1 MLTEIKD
8 AFLFLLDIYRGN
20 LPQSDLYLLGLIMVI
35 MPLAESIQEIR
46 KKSIGSKK
54 WAIIYLKWI
63 PISFLVISIYL
74 SGFYFITNIINN
86 FISIPEAL
94 QQEQSLRSIAIM
106 SLTMASIASL
116 IVAIWKLHAFFVSKK
131 VLFTFIIN
139 TLFIVIGMYLIN
151 IIWYEMI
158 HLPLWCYGLIGV
170 INTAMFSF
178 LLFEEKEEL
187 SQTQNNAIQ

>member
-20 LPQSDLYLLGLIMVI
+20 LPQSDLYLLCLIMAI
-35 MPLAESIQEIR
+35 MPLAESIDEIR

-54 WAIIYLKWI
+54 WIIVYLKWI
-63 PISFLVISIYL
+63 PISFLVISVYL
-74 SGFYFITNIINN
+74 SGFYFITNIFDNL
-86 FISIPEAL
+86 ISIPEAL
-94 QQEQSLRSIAIM
+94 HQEQSLRSIAIM
-106 SLTMASIASL
+106 SLTMASIGSL
-116 IVAIWKLHAFFVSKK
+116 IVAIWKLNAFFVSKK

-139 TLFIVIGMYLIN
+139 TLFIVIGMFLIN
-151 IIWYEMI
+151 ILWYEMI

-178 LLFEEKEEL
+178 LLFEENKEL
-187 SQTQNNAIQ
+187 AQTQNNAIR